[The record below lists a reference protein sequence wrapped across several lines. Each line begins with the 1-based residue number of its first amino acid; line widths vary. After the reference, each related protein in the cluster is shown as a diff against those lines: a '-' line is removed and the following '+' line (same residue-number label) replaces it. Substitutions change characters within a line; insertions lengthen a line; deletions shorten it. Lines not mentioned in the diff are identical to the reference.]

1 MFGFGYLGFI
11 YILHYVHISHCT
23 CDACVRYLDWDLGVR
38 LWTEVPVV
46 SAPLQIRLPTI
57 LMTSSI
63 HGDQPPSSGT
73 EMARCP
79 NVPPNDAPPISV
91 WSELQS
97 NEVAC
102 CCSYVALYPELWW
115 LLPQDLCPHLWQA
128 TSRKPPRLVV
138 VLPCPYRLIQPSGP
152 TSRVDGRGRLADCG
166 GGRSM
171 SLMEPQSATAGRAEV
186 LFVG

>member
-1 MFGFGYLGFI
+1 MNRG
-11 YILHYVHISHCT
+11 SCRQCT
-23 CDACVRYLDWDLGVR
+23 LTD
-38 LWTEVPVV
+38 P
-46 SAPLQIRLPTI
+46 SAPTTP
-57 LMTSSI
+57 MTSSI
-63 HGDQPPSSGT
+63 HGNQPPSSGT

-138 VLPCPYRLIQPSGP
+138 VLPCPYRLIQPRFVLP
-152 TSRVDGRGRLADCG
+152 KEVFFCTCEFFLRVLCMNKCVYDACVDCYVSSTNATTNFWAIAAAQLAGWMAEG
-166 GGRSM
+166 G
-171 SLMEPQSATAGRAEV
+171 
-186 LFVG
+186 